1 MPPGVEHRRRPIGSR
16 IGGLIARNGGRA
28 GFAALVVILLAGA
41 GLRIGY
47 AWEGYRPQV
56 LDARAY
62 ERIARSIEV
71 DGTFAQRGD
80 FTPGEVQPASNY
92 SPGLPLLV
100 GGVYRVTGGVD
111 ARLARVTLAIV
122 ASLAVLFAYLIGR
135 RLAGLTA
142 GLIAAAAVAVYPA
155 LLEYGGMLMTEPLG
169 ATLLSGS
176 ALAMMRAAEKPGAAR
191 WLGPGLLLGATAMVR
206 PEYLAIAV
214 LLALLLLAYSL
225 RREGAPRALARSA
238 VLLAGVAIVV
248 APWTIRNLVVL
259 DRFVPISTGG
269 GQVLFAGTYL
279 PSGGDP
285 EKVGEAVLERHPALG
300 RRLMAEADTAPAGR
314 PQAPTL
320 EVILAALAAQRH
332 PGLDSDVALAQ
343 MGRKQL
349 WHDITQEPWRYA
361 GFLANKLNLLWLH
374 GPRSVMREPVWTLF
388 HLLLIGFGAI
398 GLAVLI
404 AARRREALLIAA
416 ILVAITLIGLLL
428 VASPRR
434 VLVAVPLIA
443 PLAGTG
449 AVWSARALRR
459 RLPAPRPGPRPTV

>member
-1 MPPGVEHRRRPIGSR
+1 VPPGVEHRRRPIGSR

-28 GFAALVVILLAGA
+28 GLAALVVILLAGA

-47 AWEGYRPQV
+47 AWDGYDPQV
-56 LDARAY
+56 FDSRAY
-62 ERIARSIEV
+62 SRIAASIEV
-71 DGTFAQRGD
+71 DGTFEQLGD
-80 FTPGEVQPASNY
+80 FAPGEVQPASNY

-100 GGVYRVTGGVD
+100 GGLYRVTGGVD
-111 ARLARVTLAIV
+111 VRLARVTLALM

-135 RLAGLTA
+135 RLAGPVA
-142 GLIAAAAVAVYPA
+142 GLVAAASVAVYPA

-176 ALAMMRAAEKPGAAR
+176 VLAMMWAADRPGSAR
-191 WLGPGLLLGATAMVR
+191 WLAPGVMLGATAMVR
-206 PEYLAIAV
+206 PEYLAIAA
-214 LLALLLLAYSL
+214 LLALLLLTCSL
-225 RREGAPRALARSA
+225 RRESASHALAQSA

-285 EKVGEAVLERHPALG
+285 LKVGEEVLERHPALR
-300 RRLMAEADTAPAGR
+300 RRLLAVADTAPGSR

-332 PGLDSDVALAQ
+332 PGLDSDVALAR
-343 MGRKQL
+343 MGREQL
-349 WHDITQEPWRYA
+349 WHDITEEPLRYA
-361 GFLANKLNLLWLH
+361 GFLANKLNLLWVH
-374 GPRSVMREPVWTLF
+374 GPRSVMHEPIWTVF

-404 AARRREALLIAA
+404 AARRPEAVLIAA
-416 ILVAITLIGLLL
+416 ILAAITLIGLLL

-443 PLAGTG
+443 PLAGAG
-449 AVWSARALRR
+449 AVWSAGALRR
-459 RLPAPRPGPRPTV
+459 RLPDPGPGPRPTV

>member
-1 MPPGVEHRRRPIGSR
+1 MPPGVEHSRGAFRSR
-16 IGGLIARNGGRA
+16 IAGLAARNGGRA
-28 GFAALVVILLAGA
+28 GFAVLVTILLAGA
-41 GLRIGY
+41 ALRIGY
-47 AWEGYRPQV
+47 AWDPYEPQV

-62 ERIARSIEV
+62 ARIARGLEQNGS
-71 DGTFAQRGD
+71 FSQRGA
-80 FTPGEVQPASNY
+80 FTPAQVQPASNY

-100 GGVYRVTGGVD
+100 GGLYRASGGVD
-111 ARLARVTLAIV
+111 ARLARVVLALL
-122 ASLAVLFAYLIGR
+122 ASLSVLFAYLIGR
-135 RLAGLTA
+135 RLAGPAA
-142 GLIAAAAVAVYPA
+142 GLIAAATLAVYPA

-176 ALAMMRAAEKPGAAR
+176 VLAILRAADRPGAAR

-214 LLALLLLAYSL
+214 LVALIVFARSL
-225 RREGAPRALARSA
+225 RPRGAGPALAQAA

-248 APWTIRNLVVL
+248 APWTVRNLIVL

-285 EKVGEAVLERHPALG
+285 EKVGEAVLERNPAIR
-300 RRLMAEADTAPAGR
+300 RRLTTTVPEP
-314 PQAPTL
+314 PTL
-320 EVILAALAAQRH
+320 EVILAALAARRH
-332 PGLDSDVALAQ
+332 PGLDSDVALAR
-343 MGRKQL
+343 MGRDQL
-349 WHDITQEPWRYA
+349 WHDLTEEPWRYA

-374 GPRSVMREPVWTLF
+374 GPRGVMHEPVWALLHF
-388 HLLLIGFGAI
+388 LLIAFGAI

-404 AARRREALLIAA
+404 AARRFEALLIGA
-416 ILVAITLIGLLL
+416 ILLSITLVGLVL

-434 VLVAVPLIA
+434 VLVAMPLIA

-449 AVWSARALRR
+449 ALWCFDLLRR
-459 RLPAPRPGPRPTV
+459 RLPAPGPGPRPTV